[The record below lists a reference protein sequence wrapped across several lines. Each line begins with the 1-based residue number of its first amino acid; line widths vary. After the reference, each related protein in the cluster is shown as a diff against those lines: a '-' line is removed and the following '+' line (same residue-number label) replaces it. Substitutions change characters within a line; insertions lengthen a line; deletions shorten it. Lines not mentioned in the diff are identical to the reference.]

1 MVELLN
7 FEVAGESNHQKIVL
21 IAHGLFGSHK
31 NWRSIAKLLVS
42 LGYQVI
48 SVDMRNHGLS
58 FWHDSH
64 RYVDL
69 ANDLRR
75 VITKFGGAADIIGH
89 SMGGKAAMAL
99 ALLHSHCVKKL
110 VVVDIAPVYYERS
123 QLEYINAMEA
133 VNLNLVKTRNDLDKE
148 LSVGIDDPTL
158 RNFFSQSFD
167 FSRVIRKNWLLNLK
181 ALKQNLPEI
190 MDFPT
195 FQHRNFSPT
204 LIVRGSL
211 SNYVL
216 DKHQPVINDYFP
228 NYRLLTI
235 DKAGHWLHVSNR
247 KEFSLNLSQFLMS

>member
-7 FEVAGESNHQKIVL
+7 FEVAGDSNHQKIVL

-31 NWRSIAKLLVS
+31 NWRNIAKFLVG

-58 FWHDSH
+58 FWHDNH

-69 ANDLRR
+69 ANDLRK
-75 VITKFGGAADIIGH
+75 VISKFGDAADVIGH
-89 SMGGKAAMAL
+89 SMGGKAAMTL

-110 VVVDIAPVYYERS
+110 VVVDIAPVCYEHS

-133 VNLNLVKTRNDLDKE
+133 IDLNLVKTRNDLDKE
-148 LSVGIDDPTL
+148 LSVGIDDPIL
-158 RNFFSQSFD
+158 RRFFSQSVD
-167 FSRVIRKNWLLNLK
+167 FSNVILKNWLLNLN
-181 ALKQNLPEI
+181 ALKKNLPEI
-190 MDFPT
+190 MDFPK
-195 FQHRNFSPT
+195 FQNRNFSPT

-235 DKAGHWLHVSNR
+235 DKAGHWLHVNNH
-247 KEFSLNLSQFLMS
+247 KEFSLSLSQFLTT